1 MVELVESMLR
11 QPACSRMTSFA
22 GFASFVGAIVS
33 SVFVLCFSGGRYAW
47 CVKGVADL
55 GGGSFGG
62 VRQPRPCDV
71 GVFRDLYRCP
81 WELIGWTRIGH
92 ERPTWA
98 IALSQARST

>member
-1 MVELVESMLR
+1 MVEVVESMLR

-55 GGGSFGG
+55 CK
-62 VRQPRPCDV
+62 RK
-71 GVFRDLYRCP
+71 FRLSPATSPLRC
-81 WELIGWTRIGH
+81 WCV
-92 ERPTWA
+92 
-98 IALSQARST
+98 S